1 MSTNMRYFSKDN
13 KKKKFFIT
21 FVASNTK
28 KRRMHPIIHI
38 ENGVTR
44 HPSYRMKEPVSFCL
58 MPGEHIALVGPNG
71 GGKSRLVDI
80 LTGRWPLLMNE
91 VKYHFPSSDSGLVS
105 DHIRY
110 ITFRDSYGDAD
121 GSYYYQQRWNSQ
133 DMETTPLV
141 GELLPE
147 AKDEAWRERL
157 FSLFGMETLLD
168 KHIVLLSSGELRKFQ
183 LVKALMNRPDVLI
196 LDNPFIGLDSSARSL
211 LTDLLTTLIA
221 NTHLQVMLM
230 LSREEEIPGF
240 ITHVVRVE
248 GLVCGEKRET
258 SINESVILNEVKD
271 LNTEVGCNQILRH
284 AQNDTKSEYPE
295 IIRLNKVSIRY
306 GERIILDGLD
316 WVVRKG
322 EKWALTGENGSGKST
337 LLSLICAD
345 NPQSYACDIA
355 LFGRKR
361 GTGESIWEIKK
372 HIGYVSPEMH
382 RAYLKNLP
390 AIDIVASGLHDS
402 VGLYVRPKPGDMAFC
417 ERWMDIFGIGELKSR
432 SFLQLS
438 SGEQRLVLL
447 ARAFVKEPDL
457 LILDEPLHGLD
468 TPNREKVRGIIDT
481 YSRQE
486 GKTLIMVSHY
496 EEEFPPCITRRIYL
510 KKNHNCHTEPTVIQ
524 SEAKNLGN
532 THVDAPEILRRYA
545 PLDDNSCKYKK

>member
-1 MSTNMRYFSKDN
+1 M
-13 KKKKFFIT
+13 
-21 FVASNTK
+21 
-28 KRRMHPIIHI
+28 
-38 ENGVTR
+38 
-44 HPSYRMKEPVSFCL
+44 
-58 MPGEHIALVGPNG
+58 
-71 GGKSRLVDI
+71 LVDI
-80 LTGRWPLLMNE
+80 LIGRWPLLMNE
-91 VKYHFPSSDSGLVS
+91 VKYDFTPSASSLACDN
-105 DHIRY
+105 IKY

-121 GSYYYQQRWNSQ
+121 GTFYYQQRWNSQ
-133 DMETTPLV
+133 DMEITPLV
-141 GELLPE
+141 RELLPDINDVSLK
-147 AKDEAWRERL
+147 ANL
-157 FSLFGMETLLD
+157 FSLFGLQEMMD

-183 LVKALMNRPDVLI
+183 LVKALLTQPKVLI
-196 LDNPFIGLDSSARSL
+196 LDNPFIGLDTSTR
-211 LTDLLTTLIA
+211 DLLRELLEKMIRMMS
-221 NTHLQVMLM
+221 LQVILV
-230 LSREEEIPGF
+230 LSREDEIPPF
-240 ITHVVRVE
+240 ITHIVPVE
-248 GLVCGEKRET
+248 GLVCGEKVEW
-258 SINESVILNEVKD
+258 NESQNEATMFENGKED
-271 LNTEVGCNQILRH
+271 ESHSLTCSSPLTDDCKE
-284 AQNDTKSEYPE
+284 E
-295 IIRLNKVSIRY
+295 IIKLCKVSIRY
-306 GERIILDGLD
+306 GERIILKELD
-316 WVVRKG
+316 WTVHRG
-322 EKWALTGENGSGKST
+322 EKWALTGDNGSGKST

-496 EEEFPPCITRRIYL
+496 EEEFPPCITHRIYL
-510 KKNHNCHTEPTVIQ
+510 KKNHNCPPCEGGQGDVP
-524 SEAKNLGN
+524 
-532 THVDAPEILRRYA
+532 
-545 PLDDNSCKYKK
+545 